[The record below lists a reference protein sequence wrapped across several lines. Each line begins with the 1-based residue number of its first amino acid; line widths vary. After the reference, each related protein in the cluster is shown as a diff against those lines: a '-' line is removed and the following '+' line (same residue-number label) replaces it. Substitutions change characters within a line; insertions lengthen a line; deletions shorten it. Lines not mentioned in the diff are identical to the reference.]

1 MINPFMWERRRAL
14 MAKNN
19 TTPFNPVNWFSPT
32 TISGT
37 TGTLIADGNILSF
50 SNFTKSSGT
59 AISFNNIINVTN
71 NTVIKIT
78 NITGDTP
85 TGSVDI
91 ETSYGVT
98 IQRLIQSNTSWDVKD
113 YPITTSG
120 RAGRLYFAPFSVP
133 ITCQV
138 TFEIWQ
144 GSQRIM

>member
-1 MINPFMWERRRAL
+1 MRLLDRRRAL

-19 TTPFNPVNWFSPT
+19 TQPFSPVNWFSPT

-50 SNFTKSSGT
+50 SNFKKNSGT
-59 AISFNNIINVTN
+59 ALLFNVIIDVTN

-78 NITGDTP
+78 SITGDTP

-91 ETSYGVT
+91 ETSYGVI
-98 IQRLIQSNTSWDVKD
+98 IQRIIQSNTSWVVND
-113 YPITTSG
+113 YPINTSG
-120 RAGRLYFAPFSVP
+120 RMGRLYLAPFSEP